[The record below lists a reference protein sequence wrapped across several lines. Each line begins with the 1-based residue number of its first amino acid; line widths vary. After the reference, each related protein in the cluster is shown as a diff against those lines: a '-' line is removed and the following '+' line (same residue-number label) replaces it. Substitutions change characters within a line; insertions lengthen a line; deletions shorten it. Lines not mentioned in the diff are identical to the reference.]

1 MIELRNICCLLGLF
15 CCFGLYGQSVSG
27 TWKTIDDQSGKPKA
41 LVEIFTQGGKLYGKI
56 REVLVKE
63 VENPLCVKC
72 EGALKDQP
80 IEGMTIIDGLE
91 SSGPNQWRG
100 DELLN
105 PEEGKWYRCRIWLDP
120 ENPDVLKVRGYLAF
134 FYRTQTWY
142 RNTQ

>member
-1 MIELRNICCLLGLF
+1 MNDIRRIGCLLGLLW
-15 CCFGLYGQSVSG
+15 CLGLQGQSVTG
-27 TWKTIDDQSGKPKA
+27 TWKTIDDQSGKAKA
-41 LVEIFTQGGKLYGKI
+41 LVEIFTEGGKLYGKI

-63 VENPLCVKC
+63 VENPLCLKC
-72 EGALKDQP
+72 DGRLTDQP
-80 IEGMTIIDGLE
+80 IQGMTIIDGLE
-91 SSGPNQWRG
+91 PSGPNEWRG

-142 RNTQ
+142 RTPQ

>member
-1 MIELRNICCLLGLF
+1 MTELRKICCLLGLF
-15 CCFGLYGQSVSG
+15 CCFGLAGQSVVG
-27 TWKTIDDQSGKPKA
+27 TWRTVDDQSGKPKA
-41 LVEIFTQGGKLYGKI
+41 LVEIFTKGGKLYGKI

-63 VENPLCVKC
+63 VENPRCIKC
-72 EGALKDQP
+72 EGDLKDEP

-91 SSGPNQWRG
+91 SSGSNEWRG

-120 ENPDVLKVRGYLAF
+120 ENPDILKVRGYLAF

-142 RNTQ
+142 RTTQ